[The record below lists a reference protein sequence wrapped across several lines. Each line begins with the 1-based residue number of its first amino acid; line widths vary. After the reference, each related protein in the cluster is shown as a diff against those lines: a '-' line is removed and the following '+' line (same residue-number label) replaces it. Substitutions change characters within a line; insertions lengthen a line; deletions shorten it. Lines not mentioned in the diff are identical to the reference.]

1 MKSLSVTIQLKAFE
15 FFLNFFLM
23 NFLMVFYYGDARCA
37 AQGAQKRLYLWIK
50 SILTREH
57 DHSRKHY

>member
-1 MKSLSVTIQLKAFE
+1 
-15 FFLNFFLM
+15 M